1 MSISF
6 DRNRTQ
12 VSFERFIGLASTEEL
27 LTKKA
32 DFKSH
37 CLSSAEVTQL
47 HSDLMYDAVDFF
59 YSGILSFSEGIDS
72 IFHKRFSWA
81 TVKLYYSIF
90 I

>member
-59 YSGILSFSEGIDS
+59 YSGILFQKELTLFFTSVFLG
-72 IFHKRFSWA
+72 
-81 TVKLYYSIF
+81 LL
-90 I
+90 